1 MVLLSNIRQR
11 QGRLDDALRLCSKAL
26 EFRQKTLGNRFKT
39 CDTFYRVAVLLH
51 ERGDSASAL
60 YIPNFILCLS
70 LGRLTLP
77 SSLLEKCVN
86 IAGSLPNAEGY
97 LARAKN
103 KMAEIYGS
111 LGNDEEMERT
121 LREEAEALRTKA
133 CIDTSSGGEPP
144 DGYDALVPW
153 MLW

>member
-1 MVLLSNIRQR
+1 
-11 QGRLDDALRLCSKAL
+11 
-26 EFRQKTLGNRFKT
+26 
-39 CDTFYRVAVLLH
+39 
-51 ERGDSASAL
+51 
-60 YIPNFILCLS
+60 
-70 LGRLTLP
+70 
-77 SSLLEKCVN
+77 VN

-111 LGNDEEMERT
+111 LESDDEMERT

-133 CIDTSSGGEPP
+133 CIYISPDGEPP
-144 DGYDALVPW
+144 DGYDALIPW

>member
-1 MVLLSNIRQR
+1 
-11 QGRLDDALRLCSKAL
+11 
-26 EFRQKTLGNRFKT
+26 
-39 CDTFYRVAVLLH
+39 
-51 ERGDSASAL
+51 
-60 YIPNFILCLS
+60 
-70 LGRLTLP
+70 
-77 SSLLEKCVN
+77 VN

-103 KMAEIYGS
+103 KMAEVYGS
-111 LGNDEEMERT
+111 LENDDEMERT

-133 CIDTSSGGEPP
+133 CIDISPDSEPP